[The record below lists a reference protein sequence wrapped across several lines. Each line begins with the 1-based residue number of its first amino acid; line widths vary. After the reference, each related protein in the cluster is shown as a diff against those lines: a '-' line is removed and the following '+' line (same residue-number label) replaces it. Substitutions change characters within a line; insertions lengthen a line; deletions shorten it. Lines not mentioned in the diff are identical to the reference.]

1 MREDGESWTL
11 GPAETGDVGM
21 ASVTRRMDT
30 FCSGFWVGVTCVDS
44 PGVTLGAVE
53 FSGGIAAV
61 K

>member
-1 MREDGESWTL
+1 MRVRESLTLDPAGTGEVDT
-11 GPAETGDVGM
+11 

-30 FCSGFWVGVTCVDS
+30 FCSGFSVSVTCVGS
-44 PGVTLGAVE
+44 LGVTLEAVE

>member
-11 GPAETGDVGM
+11 GPAETGDVGT

-30 FCSGFWVGVTCVDS
+30 FCSGFSVNVTCVDS
-44 PGVTLGAVE
+44 LGVTLGAVE
-53 FSGGIAAV
+53 FSGGVAAV